1 MFAAR
6 WMLLIW
12 LCTVV
17 LSTVLVGWIVLRHRH
32 GLQRGK
38 AHLQASF
45 AELWFDTPNGR
56 VAGEALTVVKVA
68 YQLDEAAEE
77 IREPL
82 DPWDS
87 LWYAIGP
94 GPSYFLAVCIV
105 DPDHPEHAPQWR
117 VRPLDERRMRAALA
131 GDRQA
136 EMLAFGEAIEA

>member
-32 GLQRGK
+32 GLQRSK
-38 AHLQASF
+38 AHLQTSF
-45 AELWFDTPNGR
+45 DALFFDTPDGR
-56 VAGEALTVVKVA
+56 VAGEVLTVVKVA
-68 YQLDEAAEE
+68 YQIDDAVGG
-77 IREPL
+77 IRQPL

-105 DPDHPEHAPQWR
+105 DHDHPERDPHWR
-117 VRPLDERRMRAALA
+117 VRPLDERRMRAALE

-136 EMLAFGEAIEA
+136 QMLAFGEAIEA

>member
-32 GLQRGK
+32 GLQRSK
-38 AHLQASF
+38 AHLQTSF
-45 AELWFDTPNGR
+45 DALFFDTPDGR
-56 VAGEALTVVKVA
+56 VAGDALTVVKVA
-68 YQLDEAAEE
+68 YQIDVVEG
-77 IREPL
+77 IRQPL

-105 DPDHPEHAPQWR
+105 DHDHPERDPHWR
-117 VRPLDERRMRAALA
+117 VRPLDERRMRAALE

-136 EMLAFGEAIEA
+136 QMLAFGEAIEA

>member
-12 LCTVV
+12 LGTVV
-17 LSTVLVGWIVLRHRH
+17 LSMVLVGWIVLRHRD
-32 GLQRGK
+32 GLQRSQ
-38 AHLQASF
+38 AHLQTSF
-45 AELWFDTPNGR
+45 DALWFDTPNGR
-56 VAGEALTVVKVA
+56 VAGEMLTVVKVA
-68 YQLDEAAEE
+68 YQLDETAED
-77 IREPL
+77 IRQPL

-94 GPSYFLAVCIV
+94 GPSYFVAACIV
-105 DPDHPEHAPQWR
+105 DPDHPERDPHWR
-117 VRPLDERRMRAALA
+117 IRPLDERRMRAALV

>member
-32 GLQRGK
+32 GLQRSK
-38 AHLQASF
+38 AHLQTSF
-45 AELWFDTPNGR
+45 DALFFDTPDGR
-56 VAGEALTVVKVA
+56 VAGDALTVVKVA
-68 YQLDEAAEE
+68 YQIDVVEG
-77 IREPL
+77 IRQPL

-87 LWYAIGP
+87 LWYATGP
-94 GPSYFLAVCIV
+94 GPSYFLAVCIL
-105 DPDHPEHAPQWR
+105 DHDHPERDPHWR
-117 VRPLDERRMRAALA
+117 VRPLDERRMRAALE